1 MNCYRYYWMLY
12 ILIAVLPSFSFAK
25 KTDAQQVREMIEQVN
40 DAWQKNHAPEARS
53 FWDYAAYHTGNME
66 AYFLTGKEEYRKY
79 SEAWAEYNQWMGAK
93 SNNKSE
99 WKYKYG
105 VKDDYVLFGDY
116 QVCFQTY
123 ADLYNIMPENYKI
136 KRAREVMEYQMSTPR
151 KDYWWWSDGLYMV
164 MPVMTKMYKIT
175 HNHRYLKKL
184 YEYLCTSDSI
194 MYDEEEGLYYR
205 DAKYVYPKHKSLNGK
220 KDFWARG
227 DGWVL
232 AALAKVLKDLPQ
244 LPQLLLP
251 LQLFP

>member
-1 MNCYRYYWMLY
+1 
-12 ILIAVLPSFSFAK
+12 
-25 KTDAQQVREMIEQVN
+25 MIEQVN

-232 AALAKVLKDLPQ
+232 AALAKVLKDLPEGYEH
-244 LPQLLLP
+244 LSFFEDKFVRMAKAVACL
-251 LQLFP
+251 